1 VWRKV
6 NAKDIT
12 TAETKLKFKFPPSYK
27 LLVTTHGAAGLGK
40 NAKGSYEQL
49 SYAVLTPKEVV
60 MLTKELRGTLD
71 ADMFEEP
78 SSLARVTKQLANAVF
93 FQIGQDAGE
102 GFVFLL
108 DTKDKNGEMS
118 IADYAHD
125 DLEEL
130 MWEPSSTVV
139 WRSPSKAM
147 FQATS
152 RIAAE
157 LLD

>member
-1 VWRKV
+1 
-6 NAKDIT
+6 
-12 TAETKLKFKFPPSYK
+12 
-27 LLVTTHGAAGLGK
+27 
-40 NAKGSYEQL
+40 
-49 SYAVLTPKEVV
+49 